1 MVKYFCDRC
10 KFELNPSD
18 GTTHSITPGIV
29 GDKLLC
35 KTCWDKWVETVHR
48 FFQQQGQ

>member
-1 MVKYFCDRC
+1 MTKYFCDRC
-10 KFELNPSD
+10 KFEVDPKSGD
-18 GTTHSITPGIV
+18 AHQCTPGIV

-35 KTCWDKWVETVHR
+35 KMCWERWAETVHR